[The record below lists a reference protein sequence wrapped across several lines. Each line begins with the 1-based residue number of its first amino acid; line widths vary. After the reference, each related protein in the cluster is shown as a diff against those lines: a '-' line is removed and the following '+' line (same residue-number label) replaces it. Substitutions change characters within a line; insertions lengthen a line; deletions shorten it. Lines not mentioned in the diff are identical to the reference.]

1 MHNYLI
7 IKNGTIFTHDKTI
20 YNMDILIEENK
31 IAAIETNIDPG
42 DNCHVIDASGM
53 YIIPGLV
60 DMHCDIC
67 DPGYDYKEDYASAG
81 ESAINGGFTTI
92 TSSPKTDPVTDNK
105 AIVEYIIS
113 KSKTECLVNVYPYG
127 ALTKGCN
134 GADIAEIGEM
144 QIAGVVAVSDADE
157 PIQNNT
163 LLKSIFQYCSMF
175 DIPIILH
182 SEDLSISHGHGVND
196 GLVSTQIGLIGAS
209 ELAETIALSRNIL
222 LAEVYKVHL
231 HVCHISTK
239 KSVELIRSAKK
250 NGVKITAETSP
261 QYFTLDE
268 TSVLGFNSFSKV
280 NPPLRTEED
289 VKAVIKGIVDGTIDV
304 ISSDH
309 KPNTINSKEIEFELA
324 SFGISSF
331 ETAFS
336 LAYTK
341 LVDTNLIT
349 MEQLVHKM
357 SYKPAQILSIGKG
370 RIGLDVVADLVIF
383 DPNASYL
390 VESRNFKS
398 KANYSPY
405 DGMVIKGLIKNT
417 IVGGK
422 KYDTNTH
429 VMKLDEGDAYDFS
442 KYEGLDNDY

>member
-1 MHNYLI
+1 MHNYLL

-20 YNMDILIEENK
+20 YNMDILIEGDK
-31 IAAIETNIDPG
+31 ITAIEANIDPG
-42 DNCHVIDASGM
+42 DNCNIIDAEGM

-67 DPGYDYKEDYASAG
+67 DPGYDYKEDYDSAG

-92 TSSPKTDPVTDNK
+92 TSSPNTDPVTDNK
-105 AIVEYIIS
+105 AIVEYILT
-113 KSKTECLVNVYPYG
+113 KSKEECPVNVYPYG
-127 ALTKGCN
+127 SLTKGCN
-134 GADIAEIGEM
+134 GIIISEIGEM

-163 LLKSIFQYCSMF
+163 LLKSVFQYCSMF
-175 DIPIILH
+175 DMPIILH
-182 SEDLSISHGHGVND
+182 SEDRSISGGHGINE
-196 GLVSTQIGLIGAS
+196 GLISTQLGLIGAS

-222 LAEVYKVHL
+222 FAEAYNVHL

-239 KSVELIRSAKK
+239 KSVDLVRVAKR
-250 NGVKITAETSP
+250 NGLKITAETSP

-268 TSVLGFNSFSKV
+268 TAVLGFNSFTKV
-280 NPPLRTEED
+280 NPPLRLEAD
-289 VKAVIKGIVDGTIDV
+289 VKAIIKGIADGTIDV

-324 SFGISSF
+324 SLGISSF

-341 LVDTNLIT
+341 LVDTKQIT
-349 MEQLVHKM
+349 MEQLVQKM
-357 SYKPAQILSIGKG
+357 SYKPAQILAIGKG
-370 RIGLDVVADLVIF
+370 KIGLDVVADLVIF
-383 DPNASYL
+383 DPNASFL

-405 DGMVIKGLIKNT
+405 DGLIIKGLIKYT
-417 IVGGK
+417 IVGGRT
-422 KYDTNTH
+422 YETNTH
-429 VMKLDEGDAYDFS
+429 VMKLAEGDAFDFTQ
-442 KYEGLDNDY
+442 YEGLDNDY